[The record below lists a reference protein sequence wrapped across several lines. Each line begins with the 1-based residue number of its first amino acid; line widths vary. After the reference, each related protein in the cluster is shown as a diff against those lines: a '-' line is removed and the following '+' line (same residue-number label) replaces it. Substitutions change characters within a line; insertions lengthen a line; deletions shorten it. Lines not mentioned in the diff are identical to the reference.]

1 MGDGSMLDGMLIG
14 IEQGYFQK
22 EIADAAFKYQQLLEK
37 GKKVIVGVNRFTR
50 TMQDMPDVLV
60 IAPEI
65 EERQKKAVA
74 EVRANR
80 DAKVAEDAI
89 QSLRDMAHD
98 ESQNS
103 IPVLID
109 AAKAYVTLGEM
120 VETLK
125 QEWGVYTE
133 PPMF

>member
-1 MGDGSMLDGMLIG
+1 M
-14 IEQGYFQK
+14 
-22 EIADAAFKYQQLLEK
+22 ADAAYRYQQLLEQ
-37 GKKVIVGVNRFTR
+37 GKKVMVGVNRFTK
-50 TMQDMPDVLV
+50 TVQDPPDVLV
-60 IAPEI
+60 ISPEI
-65 EERQKKAVA
+65 EEKQKKDLA

-80 DAKVAEDAI
+80 DTAAVESAI

-98 ESQNS
+98 DSINS
-103 IPVLID
+103 IEVLVD

-125 QEWGVYTE
+125 QEWGSYTE